1 MLVVSRSC
9 QTHQNGVLF
18 PEESADGRWKGGE
31 VFIPLL
37 LLRQPGCVFG
47 ERFGV
52 CVSQSGG
59 EYGVSGFN
67 VCPYAG
73 NIFTAKKV
81 YIFTIKNTVFFF
93 HVMRRIFILSFLI
106 LSADTDFVL

>member
-1 MLVVSRSC
+1 M
-9 QTHQNGVLF
+9 
-18 PEESADGRWKGGE
+18 
-31 VFIPLL
+31 
-37 LLRQPGCVFG
+37 
-47 ERFGV
+47 
-52 CVSQSGG
+52 QST
-59 EYGVSGFN
+59 YPCIFNVQDTKTMTMTIVHLMQRNVN

-81 YIFTIKNTVFFF
+81 YIFTIKSTVFFF